1 MRKNSL
7 LKKTAWIVLSAVLFG
22 TVAGTVMTGVQIASS
37 GMFSQFFAIVSSD
50 SDKAVLEEK
59 APSPEP
65 FSGGKIPETF
75 PKAGVMQ
82 APVSEVSLIVE
93 ETMPSVVAVAST
105 AVYQMPDYGY
115 GWFFGGGSQS
125 YEVPSSGS
133 GIIIGQNDTELL
145 IVTNNHVVQDTVS
158 LKITFVDDTAV
169 DAAVKGTDADTDLA
183 VISIPLE
190 QIPQETR
197 DKITAAKLGD
207 SDALKV
213 GQGVIAIGNALGYGQ
228 SVTVGYVSALNREV
242 QTSDGNTRVLLQTDA
257 AINPGN
263 SGGALLNMKGEVIG
277 INAAK
282 YSSTEVEG
290 IGYAIPV
297 SGVQDILDELMN
309 RKTRS
314 DVSEEKRGYLGIQG
328 TTVDEDAATTFDMP
342 KGVYVYK
349 ILEDGAAAGSELR
362 EKDIITKL
370 DGMTVKSMQDLQKFL
385 KGYEAGETI
394 ELLVKRQEEGKYK
407 ELQIQVTLAG
417 LPGAVGDG
425 SENSLDSGTEADNDG
440 SNGNANGSGDNAP
453 RGDRKRTPGRQEQT
467 DPWGFP
473 GAGGGFPWGRMW

>member
-1 MRKNSL
+1 
-7 LKKTAWIVLSAVLFG
+7 
-22 TVAGTVMTGVQIASS
+22 MTGVQIASS
-37 GMFSQFFAIVSSD
+37 GMVSQFFAIVSSD
-50 SDKAVLEEK
+50 EKLPEQGEELL
-59 APSPEP
+59 PEP
-65 FSGGKIPETF
+65 FPGGNIPGILPEV
-75 PKAGVMQ
+75 PAV
-82 APVSEVSLIVE
+82 PVPATDVSQVVE
-93 ETMPSVVAVAST
+93 EAMPAVVAVAST
-105 AVYQMPDYGY
+105 AVYQMPDFGF

-133 GIIIGQNDTELL
+133 GIIIGENDTELL

-169 DAAVKGTDADTDLA
+169 DAAVKGTDPDTDLA
-183 VISIPLE
+183 VISVPLD
-190 QIPQETR
+190 QIPQETKE
-197 DKITAAKLGD
+197 KIAVARLGD
-207 SDALKV
+207 SDGLKV

-228 SVTVGYVSALNREV
+228 SVTVGYVSALNREIK
-242 QTSDGNTRVLLQTDA
+242 TSDGNARVLLQTDA

-314 DVSEEKRGYLGIQG
+314 EVAEEKRGYLGIQG
-328 TTVDEDAATTFDMP
+328 TTVDEDAAAAFGMP

-349 ILEDGAAAGSELR
+349 ILKDGAAADSQLR

-370 DGMTVKSMQDLQKFL
+370 DGMTVKSMQELQKLL

-394 ELLVKRQEEGKYK
+394 ELLVQRQEDGQYK
-407 ELQIQVTLAG
+407 EIQIPVTLTG
-417 LPGAVGDG
+417 LPGSVV
-425 SENSLDSGTEADNDG
+425 SG
-440 SNGNANGSGDNAP
+440 
-453 RGDRKRTPGRQEQT
+453 KQ
-467 DPWGFP
+467 
-473 GAGGGFPWGRMW
+473 

>member
-1 MRKNSL
+1 M
-7 LKKTAWIVLSAVLFG
+7 KKTAWIVLSAVLFG

-37 GMFSQFFAIVSSD
+37 GMVSQFFAIVSSD
-50 SDKAVLEEK
+50 EKLPEQGEELL
-59 APSPEP
+59 PEP
-65 FSGGKIPETF
+65 FPGGNVPGILPE
-75 PKAGVMQ
+75 
-82 APVSEVSLIVE
+82 APAVPAPATDVSQVVE
-93 ETMPSVVAVAST
+93 EAMPAVVAVAST
-105 AVYQMPDYGY
+105 AVYQMPDFGF

-133 GIIIGQNDTELL
+133 GIIIGENDTELL

-158 LKITFVDDTAV
+158 LKITFVDDAAV
-169 DAAVKGTDADTDLA
+169 DAAVKGTDTDTDLA
-183 VISIPLE
+183 VISVPLD
-190 QIPQETR
+190 QIPQETKE
-197 DKITAAKLGD
+197 KIAVARLGD
-207 SDALKV
+207 SDGLKD

-228 SVTVGYVSALNREV
+228 SVTVGYVSALNREIK
-242 QTSDGNTRVLLQTDA
+242 TSDGNARVLLQTDA

-314 DVSEEKRGYLGIQG
+314 EVAEEKRGYLGIQG
-328 TTVDEDAATTFDMP
+328 TTVDEDAAAAFGMP

-349 ILEDGAAAGSELR
+349 ILKDGAAADSQLR

-370 DGMTVKSMQDLQKFL
+370 DGMTVKSMQELQKLL

-394 ELLVKRQEEGKYK
+394 ELLVQRQEDGQYK
-407 ELQIQVTLAG
+407 EIQIPVTLTG
-417 LPGAVGDG
+417 LPGSVV
-425 SENSLDSGTEADNDG
+425 SG
-440 SNGNANGSGDNAP
+440 
-453 RGDRKRTPGRQEQT
+453 KQ
-467 DPWGFP
+467 
-473 GAGGGFPWGRMW
+473 

>member
-1 MRKNSL
+1 M
-7 LKKTAWIVLSAVLFG
+7 KKTAWIVLSAVLFG

-37 GMFSQFFAIVSSD
+37 GMVSQFFAIVSSD
-50 SDKAVLEEK
+50 EKLPEQGEELL
-59 APSPEP
+59 PEP
-65 FSGGKIPETF
+65 FPGGNIPGILPE
-75 PKAGVMQ
+75 
-82 APVSEVSLIVE
+82 APAVPAPATDVSQVVE
-93 ETMPSVVAVAST
+93 EAMPAVVAVAST
-105 AVYQMPDYGY
+105 AVYQMPDFGF

-133 GIIIGQNDTELL
+133 GIIIGENDTELL

-169 DAAVKGTDADTDLA
+169 DAVIKGTDTDTDLA
-183 VISIPLE
+183 VISVPLD
-190 QIPQETR
+190 QIPQETKE
-197 DKITAAKLGD
+197 KIAVARLGD
-207 SDALKV
+207 SDGLKV

-228 SVTVGYVSALNREV
+228 SVTVGYVSALNREIK
-242 QTSDGNTRVLLQTDA
+242 TSDGNTRVLLQTDA

-297 SGVQDILDELMN
+297 SGVQEILDELMN

-314 DVSEEKRGYLGIQG
+314 EVAEEKRGYLGIQG
-328 TTVDEDAATTFDMP
+328 TTVDEDAAAAFGMP

-349 ILEDGAAAGSELR
+349 ILKDGAAADSQLR

-370 DGMTVKSMQDLQKFL
+370 DGMTVKSMQELQKLL
-385 KGYEAGETI
+385 KGYESGETI
-394 ELLVKRQEEGKYK
+394 ELLVQRQEDGQYK
-407 ELQIQVTLAG
+407 EIQIPVTLTG
-417 LPGAVGDG
+417 LPGSVV
-425 SENSLDSGTEADNDG
+425 SG
-440 SNGNANGSGDNAP
+440 
-453 RGDRKRTPGRQEQT
+453 KQ
-467 DPWGFP
+467 
-473 GAGGGFPWGRMW
+473 

>member
-37 GMFSQFFAIVSSD
+37 GMVSQFFAIVSSD
-50 SDKAVLEEK
+50 EKLPEQGEELL
-59 APSPEP
+59 PEP
-65 FSGGKIPETF
+65 FPGGNIPGILPE
-75 PKAGVMQ
+75 
-82 APVSEVSLIVE
+82 APAVPAPATDVSQVVE
-93 ETMPSVVAVAST
+93 EAMPAVVAVAST
-105 AVYQMPDYGY
+105 AVYQMPDFGF

-133 GIIIGQNDTELL
+133 GIIIGENDTELL

-169 DAAVKGTDADTDLA
+169 DAAVKGTDPDTDLA
-183 VISIPLE
+183 VISVPLD
-190 QIPQETR
+190 QIPQETKE
-197 DKITAAKLGD
+197 KIAVARLGD
-207 SDALKV
+207 SDGLKV
-213 GQGVIAIGNALGYGQ
+213 GQGVIATGNALGYGQ
-228 SVTVGYVSALNREV
+228 SVTVGYVSALNREIK
-242 QTSDGNTRVLLQTDA
+242 TSDGNTRVLLQTDA

-314 DVSEEKRGYLGIQG
+314 EVAEEKRGYLGIQG
-328 TTVDEDAATTFDMP
+328 TTVDEDAAAAFGMP

-349 ILEDGAAAGSELR
+349 ILKDGAAADSQLR

-370 DGMTVKSMQDLQKFL
+370 DGMTVKSMQELQKFL

-394 ELLVKRQEEGKYK
+394 ELLVQRQEDGQYK
-407 ELQIQVTLAG
+407 EIQIPVTLTG
-417 LPGAVGDG
+417 LPGSVV
-425 SENSLDSGTEADNDG
+425 SG
-440 SNGNANGSGDNAP
+440 
-453 RGDRKRTPGRQEQT
+453 KQ
-467 DPWGFP
+467 
-473 GAGGGFPWGRMW
+473 

>member
-1 MRKNSL
+1 M
-7 LKKTAWIVLSAVLFG
+7 KKTAWIVLSAVLFG

-37 GMFSQFFAIVSSD
+37 GMVSQFFAIVSSD
-50 SDKAVLEEK
+50 EKLPEQGEELL
-59 APSPEP
+59 PEP
-65 FSGGKIPETF
+65 FPGGNIPGILPEV
-75 PKAGVMQ
+75 PAVP
-82 APVSEVSLIVE
+82 APATDVSQVVE
-93 ETMPSVVAVAST
+93 EAMPAVVAVAST
-105 AVYQMPDYGY
+105 AVYQMPDFGF

-133 GIIIGQNDTELL
+133 GIIIGENDTELL

-158 LKITFVDDTAV
+158 LKITFVDDAAV
-169 DAAVKGTDADTDLA
+169 DAAVKGTDTDTDLA
-183 VISIPLE
+183 VISVPLD
-190 QIPQETR
+190 QIPQETKE
-197 DKITAAKLGD
+197 KIAVARLGD
-207 SDALKV
+207 SDGLKV

-228 SVTVGYVSALNREV
+228 SVTVGYVSALNREIK
-242 QTSDGNTRVLLQTDA
+242 TSDGNTRVLLQTDA

-314 DVSEEKRGYLGIQG
+314 EVAEEKRGYLGIQG
-328 TTVDEDAATTFDMP
+328 TTVDEDAAAAFGMP

-349 ILEDGAAAGSELR
+349 ILKDGAAADSQLR

-370 DGMTVKSMQDLQKFL
+370 DGMTVKSMQELQKFL
-385 KGYEAGETI
+385 KGYETGETI
-394 ELLVKRQEEGKYK
+394 ELLVQRQEDGQYK
-407 ELQIQVTLAG
+407 EIQIPVTLTG
-417 LPGAVGDG
+417 LPGSVV
-425 SENSLDSGTEADNDG
+425 SG
-440 SNGNANGSGDNAP
+440 
-453 RGDRKRTPGRQEQT
+453 KQ
-467 DPWGFP
+467 
-473 GAGGGFPWGRMW
+473 

>member
-1 MRKNSL
+1 M
-7 LKKTAWIVLSAVLFG
+7 KKTAWIVLSAVLFG

-37 GMFSQFFAIVSSD
+37 GMVSKFFAIVSSD
-50 SDKAVLEEK
+50 EKLPEQGEELL
-59 APSPEP
+59 PEP
-65 FSGGKIPETF
+65 FPGGNIPGILPE
-75 PKAGVMQ
+75 
-82 APVSEVSLIVE
+82 APAVPAPATDVSQVVE
-93 ETMPSVVAVAST
+93 EAMPAVVAVAST
-105 AVYQMPDYGY
+105 AVYQMPDFGF

-133 GIIIGQNDTELL
+133 GIIIGENDTELL

-169 DAAVKGTDADTDLA
+169 DAVIKGTDTDTDLA
-183 VISIPLE
+183 VISVPLD
-190 QIPQETR
+190 QIPQETKE
-197 DKITAAKLGD
+197 KIAVARLGD
-207 SDALKV
+207 SDGLKV

-228 SVTVGYVSALNREV
+228 SVTVGYVSALNREIK
-242 QTSDGNTRVLLQTDA
+242 TSDGNTRVLLQTDA

-314 DVSEEKRGYLGIQG
+314 EVAEEKRGYLGIQG
-328 TTVDEDAATTFDMP
+328 TTVDEDAAAAFGMP

-349 ILEDGAAAGSELR
+349 ILKDGAAADSQLR

-370 DGMTVKSMQDLQKFL
+370 DGMTVKSMQELQKFL
-385 KGYEAGETI
+385 KGYETGETI
-394 ELLVKRQEEGKYK
+394 ELLVQRQEDGQYK
-407 ELQIQVTLAG
+407 EIQIPVTLTG
-417 LPGAVGDG
+417 LPGSVV
-425 SENSLDSGTEADNDG
+425 SG
-440 SNGNANGSGDNAP
+440 
-453 RGDRKRTPGRQEQT
+453 KQ
-467 DPWGFP
+467 
-473 GAGGGFPWGRMW
+473 

>member
-1 MRKNSL
+1 M
-7 LKKTAWIVLSAVLFG
+7 KKTAWIVLSAVLFG

-37 GMFSQFFAIVSSD
+37 GMVSQFFAIVSSD
-50 SDKAVLEEK
+50 EKLPEQGEELL
-59 APSPEP
+59 PEP
-65 FSGGKIPETF
+65 FPGGNIPGILPE
-75 PKAGVMQ
+75 
-82 APVSEVSLIVE
+82 APAVPAPATDVSQVVE
-93 ETMPSVVAVAST
+93 EAMPAVVAVAST
-105 AVYQMPDYGY
+105 AVYQMPDFGF

-133 GIIIGQNDTELL
+133 GIIIGENDTELL

-169 DAAVKGTDADTDLA
+169 DAAVKGTDPDTDLA
-183 VISIPLE
+183 VISVPLD
-190 QIPQETR
+190 QIPQETKE
-197 DKITAAKLGD
+197 KIAVARLGD
-207 SDALKV
+207 SDGLKV

-228 SVTVGYVSALNREV
+228 SVTVGYVSALNREIK
-242 QTSDGNTRVLLQTDA
+242 TSDGNTRVLLQTDA

-314 DVSEEKRGYLGIQG
+314 EVAEEKRGYLGIQG
-328 TTVDEDAATTFDMP
+328 TTVDEDAAAAFGMP

-349 ILEDGAAAGSELR
+349 ILKDGAAADSQLR

-370 DGMTVKSMQDLQKFL
+370 DGMTVKSMQELQKLL

-394 ELLVKRQEEGKYK
+394 ELLVQRQEDGQYK
-407 ELQIQVTLAG
+407 EIQIPVTLTG
-417 LPGAVGDG
+417 LPGSVV
-425 SENSLDSGTEADNDG
+425 SG
-440 SNGNANGSGDNAP
+440 
-453 RGDRKRTPGRQEQT
+453 KQ
-467 DPWGFP
+467 
-473 GAGGGFPWGRMW
+473 